1 MNLRRRSVEC
11 VSKLYPSNH
20 DKFGFTDQ
28 VGRRNLVQFR
38 TGVEEEPTKKWKLKQ
53 AFVGYWLATANDNFY
68 ASSGAIAVPA
78 RPGASRRIGNELDLI
93 AEYQLNGGINFGFG
107 YARLFAQ
114 QFLRT
119 AAQGHDYSYPYA
131 YVEYNFPSLVFT
143 FRLLRINGTDN

>member
-11 VSKLYPSNH
+11 

-68 ASSGAIAVPA
+68 ANSGAIAVPA
-78 RPGASRRIGNELDLI
+78 HSGARRRIGNELDLI

-131 YVEYNFPSLVFT
+131 YVEYNFSKSGFHFPT
-143 FRLLRINGTDN
+143 TPNKPN